1 MKILKYFL
9 IFVPISFIAEFF
21 HAPGT
26 IMFLLS
32 CGSIIPLAGLMGE
45 GTEEISFYSGPKIG
59 GFLNGTFGNATEL
72 IISFFALKKGLFEVV
87 KSSIAGAVIG
97 NILLVIGAS
106 MLAGGL
112 KYKTQKFNKKI
123 TEVTSSML
131 LFAVIGL
138 CIPALF
144 THSVDPALL
153 NTRYEGLSIFVAIVM
168 MIIYILS
175 LYFSFNTHKDIYTHE
190 YEEEEHKAK
199 WSLKKAIS
207 VLVISTIIIAIESEF
222 LVNGIEDITASL
234 GWSEFFVGIILIP
247 IIGNA
252 AEHSTAVIMALKNKM
267 DVGLE
272 IAIGSSL
279 QIILF
284 VAPILIFIS
293 LFFTP
298 MSIIF
303 NTFELIALIASVLI
317 ANRVS
322 QDGESN
328 YLEGVQLLAVYLII
342 AASFLSFKSS
352 KIKNKGYKLLYKF
365 ISFILKNT
373 VY

>member
-1 MKILKYFL
+1 MKVLKYML
-9 IFVPISFIAEFF
+9 IFIPISFIAKFMN
-21 HAPGT
+21 ASGS
-26 IMFLLS
+26 IMFLLA
-32 CGSIIPLAGLMGE
+32 CLSIVPLAGLMGE

-72 IISFFALKKGLFEVV
+72 IISFFALKEGLFEVV

-112 KYKTQKFNKKI
+112 KYKTQKFNQKV

-144 THSVDPALL
+144 THTVDPNLL
-153 NTRYEGLSIFVAIVM
+153 NTRYEGLSIFVASIM
-168 MIIYILS
+168 AIIYALS
-175 LYFSFNTHKDIYTHE
+175 LFFSFSTHKDIYTS
-190 YEEEEHKAK
+190 EEKDSVSAK
-199 WSLKKAIS
+199 WSLKKSIFI
-207 VLVISTIIIAIESEF
+207 LVISTILIAIESEF
-222 LVNGIEDITASL
+222 LVNGIEPITASL

-252 AEHSTAVIMALKNKM
+252 AEHSTAVVMARKDKM
-267 DVGLE
+267 DVALE

-284 VAPILIFIS
+284 VAPILIFLS
-293 LFFTP
+293 LMFTP
-298 MSIIF
+298 MSIVF
-303 NTFELIALIASVLI
+303 NEFELIALIASVII

-322 QDGESN
+322 HDGESN
-328 YLEGVQLLAVYLII
+328 WLEGIQLLAVYLII
-342 AASFLSFKSS
+342 AASFFV
-352 KIKNKGYKLLYKF
+352 I
-365 ISFILKNT
+365 
-373 VY
+373 